1 MHRQW
6 NFFYL
11 KKIGDQIFDLAGR
24 AFIERQWGIMSD
36 KHIDKTYL

>member
-11 KKIGDQIFDLAGR
+11 KKIGDQIFDLVGMV
-24 AFIERQWGIMSD
+24 FTECEGSIMSD